1 MRNLIADY
9 PCEFT
14 LRSGVVCV
22 IPHDGFHIEEDA
34 VDFVIRSVF
43 VLHVFP
49 VTIDVTDAF
58 HCINV
63 IAREHRDRGN
73 LIPFP

>member
-22 IPHDGFHIEEDA
+22 VSHDGFHIEEDA

-49 VTIDVTDAF
+49 VTIDIADAF
-58 HCINV
+58 HLEG
-63 IAREHRDRGN
+63 R
-73 LIPFP
+73 

>member
-22 IPHDGFHIEEDA
+22 VPHDGFHIEEDA

-49 VTIDVTDAF
+49 VTIDIADAF